1 MENNILR
8 KPNLWQIP
16 HIPDET
22 LFRLPEKIA
31 TLQNRLK
38 HIFQHHQ
45 NVKLANSLAVEDTV
59 ILHELAQMGAN
70 CVSFVLE
77 TGKLNAETLRL
88 AQKLQTDYPNIPFE
102 FYYPNQKDSDDY
114 VKNFGEFAFYESVD
128 LRKRCCF
135 IRKIE
140 PLNRALQGANAWLT
154 GQRREQSITRQ
165 ELDFQAALCWFD
177 DTPLNPA
184 RKYWLKHGT
193 QTVAAKIKQIEYV
206 WDVQTLS
213 RAQSADTLKINDIAR
228 VSIATQQPICATTYA
243 ENQATGA
250 FILIDEATN
259 HTVAAGMISGED
271 VLDTFEI

>member
-1 MENNILR
+1 M
-8 KPNLWQIP
+8 
-16 HIPDET
+16 
-22 LFRLPEKIA
+22 
-31 TLQNRLK
+31 
-38 HIFQHHQ
+38 
-45 NVKLANSLAVEDTV
+45 
-59 ILHELAQMGAN
+59 
-70 CVSFVLE
+70 
-77 TGKLNAETLRL
+77 
-88 AQKLQTDYPNIPFE
+88 
-102 FYYPNQKDSDDY
+102 
-114 VKNFGEFAFYESVD
+114 D

-213 RAQSADTLKINDIAR
+213 RAQSADTLKSMILR
-228 VSIATQQPICATTYA
+228 VSALPRNSRFVPPLTQKIRQLARL
-243 ENQATGA
+243 
-250 FILIDEATN
+250 F
-259 HTVAAGMISGED
+259 
-271 VLDTFEI
+271 